1 MALLAAAAGCGSDD
15 DETGTDVATDTT
27 ATGGTEPFPSP
38 TVTFV
43 PDEAHA
49 ALPPAPGCDQL
60 FFHATM
66 AMFNP
71 SLADELLLYDCPF
84 PYDPAAISMDGGA
97 EDPSIAAPYE
107 PHRYQE
113 LFDVMTAERIGFCA
127 FSRVA
132 EPSVRGFVYGFT
144 VAAKPETC
152 AGNDPTIEVVV
163 REYASRAH
171 RDEAANTLAAP
182 VVQAFGRFTITIDG
196 SDAAAVDRLA
206 AAFVAL
212 GVHQVRP

>member
-1 MALLAAAAGCGSDD
+1 MGHPSAFPKWTLSTWTSVNPWS
-15 DETGTDVATDTT
+15 ETRTSSEVASG
-27 ATGGTEPFPSP
+27 ASRR
-38 TVTFV
+38 
-43 PDEAHA
+43 AISQ
-49 ALPPAPGCDQL
+49 CDQL

-84 PYDPAAISMDGGA
+84 PYDPAAISMEGGA

-107 PHRYQE
+107 PRPYQE
-113 LFDVMTAERIGFCA
+113 LFDVMTAERIGFCS
-127 FSRVA
+127 FGRVA
-132 EPSVRGFVYGFT
+132 EPAVRGFVYGFT

-171 RDEAANTLAAP
+171 RGEAANTLAAP
-182 VVQAFGRFTITIDG
+182 VVQAYGRFTITVDG

-212 GVHQVRP
+212 GVHQVAG